1 MVSKVLGS
9 HGLYSPDVGLKD
21 GVLVEMIDRQAFR
34 DSTSEE
40 TEIIKAAATLGQKYH
55 FHLGQPGRCV
65 ADEVRNGAGTAGAD
79 FRRHAHDVGF
89 VNLSAHHKHSFYL
102 IRNSEIVGLGSRQL
116 ELIANVAR
124 YHRKAFPNAQKHEN
138 FRALSES
145 ERAWVVKLAAILRVA
160 DALDHEHRSVVDDLK
175 VSIHRRSVTI
185 DLQSMGPCLLERWH
199 LDEKGRLF
207 QETFGRTI
215 ELLVNSTPRLD
226 AYV

>member
-1 MVSKVLGS
+1 MKNG
-9 HGLYSPDVGLKD
+9 
-21 GVLVEMIDRQAFR
+21 
-34 DSTSEE
+34 
-40 TEIIKAAATLGQKYH
+40 TEPATFAAIEARMLLRLAATL
-55 FHLGQPGRCV
+55 
-65 ADEVRNGAGTAGAD
+65 
-79 FRRHAHDVGF
+79 HDVGDF

-138 FRALSES
+138 FRVLSDS
-145 ERAWVVKLAAILRVA
+145 ERDWVVKLAAILRVA

-207 QETFGRTI
+207 QETFGSTI
-215 ELLVNSTPRLD
+215 ELLVNSTPCLD
-226 AYV
+226 AYA